1 MSTSENT
8 RFVEPKGESA
18 VIAADKSTSF
28 WQPIPANGHAE
39 CVLSSATLRAAHRFS
54 MGTQTLPPGG
64 RVRLHAH
71 DTSEEVLYVVAGEGS
86 AEVDGNVHRMAPGTT
101 LYLGHNVPHTFVNDG
116 QDDLKWVWFFMP
128 GGLEDFFAAIGRPR
142 VAGEPTPPPFARP
155 ADVDA
160 IERRTVFAK
169 SAKG

>member
-1 MSTSENT
+1 
-8 RFVEPKGESA
+8 
-18 VIAADKSTSF
+18 
-28 WQPIPANGHAE
+28 
-39 CVLSSATLRAAHRFS
+39 

-71 DTSEEVLYVVAGEGS
+71 DTSEEVLYVIAGEGS

-101 LYLGHNVPHTFVNDG
+101 LFLGHNVPHTFVNDG
-116 QDDLKWVWFFMP
+116 PDALKWVWFFMP

-142 VAGEPTPPPFARP
+142 AAGEPAPASFERP

-169 SAKG
+169 TAKP

>member
-1 MSTSENT
+1 MT
-8 RFVEPKGESA
+8 RETASFLQPKGRSA
-18 VIAADKSTSF
+18 VIAAGASPTF
-28 WQPIPANGHAE
+28 WQPVPANGHAE
-39 CVLSSATLRAAHRFS
+39 CVLSSVSVGAAHRFS

-71 DTSEEVLYVVAGEGS
+71 DTSEEVLYVIAGQG
-86 AEVDGNVHRMAPGTT
+86 AADVDGSVHRMAPGTT

-116 QDDLKWVWFFMP
+116 TVDLTWVWFFMP

-142 VAGEPTPPPFARP
+142 APGEPAPAPFERP
-155 ADVDA
+155 ADVEE

-169 SAKG
+169 LARR